1 MNPQAQLQRGQRNS
15 RTRKISLE
23 MVSSKEERTER
34 KELFNIVLAFNN
46 TIKGMQL
53 TVSEAKAMF
62 NGRTTNWEK
71 VESDYKTEVKTFIAE
86 RRECLQAIINGEKE
100 WAFRSRA
107 RRERERTILCVSIP
121 KANRVEEQ
129 CYSTD
134 GEKT

>member
-1 MNPQAQLQRGQRNS
+1 
-15 RTRKISLE
+15 

-34 KELFNIVLAFNN
+34 KEFFNKVVAFNN

-53 TVSEAKAMF
+53 TVSEAKAML
-62 NGRTTNWEK
+62 NGKTTNWEK

-107 RRERERTILCVSIP
+107 R
-121 KANRVEEQ
+121 
-129 CYSTD
+129 
-134 GEKT
+134 